1 MSTLMEALH
10 RLDELIQEKSSYL
23 ARRLQAG
30 LTRTKIDEQIK
41 NFSWTLPEEF
51 YEFYQWH
58 NGLIHEP
65 NAIGYSID
73 SLKIKDKWQSD
84 LSQANQINVKYDNNL
99 IAIKFPS
106 LEYALAGHNH
116 LKLGQCPLDLLP
128 IFTCSNGNN
137 QSYCIVNLERE
148 KFATY
153 FLNGTKVHPT
163 KINEQ
168 FLSKQIKFNSLTDLV
183 LFITSCCEH
192 AVESSQEVDSTV
204 FELDKNIFE
213 RA

>member
-1 MSTLMEALH
+1 MSTLMEALYI
-10 RLDELIQEKSSYL
+10 LDELIHKKSPEL

-41 NFSWTLPEEF
+41 DFSWTLPEEL

-58 NGLIHEP
+58 NGLCSQV
-65 NAIGYSID
+65 NATGHSIE

-84 LSQANQINVKYDNNL
+84 LSQPNQINVKYDNNL

-106 LEYALAGHNH
+106 LEYALAGHHH

-128 IFTCSNGNN
+128 IFTCSNGKN

-153 FLNGTKVHPT
+153 FLNGTKLHPT

-168 FLSKQIKFNSLTDLV
+168 FLSTQIKFNSLTDLI